1 MAGYIWVLVLVSA
14 RNAPVIRCH
23 FYAASESEPALG
35 VGVDVAM
42 LAARPSSVA
51 GKMDRPLDRQTYF
64 NFIRECPRHFLVRR
78 KCQGV
83 MKNLPCDDEAFP
95 LPLSP
100 SPSLSLSLSLGR
112 CYSSGCSDSRVYV
125 TAVPHNNV
133 ALRFNRRR
141 LLFFTPQPPPLSPFR
156 WTLLSA
162 GRRAV
167 EFVSRRVTSLFIV
180 NPA

>member
-1 MAGYIWVLVLVSA
+1 MSGRA
-14 RNAPVIRCH
+14 RECTKRARDPMSFLR
-23 FYAASESEPALG
+23 G
-35 VGVDVAM
+35 VGFGVGVGVGVSVDVAM

-83 MKNLPCDDEAFP
+83 MKNLPCNDEAFP
-95 LPLSP
+95 LPI
-100 SPSLSLSLSLGR
+100 SLSLER

-133 ALRFNRRR
+133 ARRFNRRR

-162 GRRAV
+162 GRRNSCHAA
-167 EFVSRRVTSLFIV
+167 SRHYS
-180 NPA
+180 